1 MKLEVFDP
9 AMCCSTGVCGPGV
22 DPDLARFAADLS
34 WLGEQGVEVERFNL
48 AQQPQAF
55 VTSAAAKAALQE
67 HGDQALPLLVLD
79 GKPVSHGTYPS
90 RDELAT
96 LTVTALAPS
105 LTVLGEDSGSSS
117 CGCGPGGC

>member
-55 VTSAAAKAALQE
+55 VASEPAKSALQE

-79 GKPVSHGTYPS
+79 GTPVSRGTYPT

-96 LTVTALAPS
+96 MTITGLAPKLTV
-105 LTVLGEDSGSSS
+105 VGEGSGSS
-117 CGCGPGGC
+117 CGCGSGGC